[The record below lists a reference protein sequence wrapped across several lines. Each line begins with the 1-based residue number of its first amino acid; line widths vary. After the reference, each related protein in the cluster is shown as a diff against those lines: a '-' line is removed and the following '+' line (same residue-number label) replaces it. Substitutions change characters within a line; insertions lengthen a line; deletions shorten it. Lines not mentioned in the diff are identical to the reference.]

1 MRKEGSILEFLGTL
15 SLVLI
20 TTAFAGHFSRRIGIP
35 AVIGQ
40 LLVGILLGP
49 AVLGWIHQN
58 AFMHFFSEIGVIILM
73 FIAGLESDLG
83 MLKKYLKPATAV
95 AISGVIFPI
104 VLVYFFGKL
113 FHFNNEQAIF
123 LGVTFSATSV
133 SISVEVL
140 KELKKLN
147 TKEGTTILGAAVI
160 DDIISVIILS
170 VLVSMFSNVASA
182 QGGHQS
188 SSLGMSFLLDAAY
201 FVVIYFLFK
210 WIAPKMMKIGEML
223 SISSSVVLM
232 SLVLCLSMAWLAEQV
247 GLSDVVGSFF
257 AGVAIA
263 QTPYKKE
270 VDSNIEPIG
279 YAVFIPMFFVS
290 IGLNMTFKGFIDD
303 LLFIIPLTL
312 LALLTKWLG
321 CGLGAKMLGM
331 NFDSMNII
339 GSGMVS
345 RGEMALII
353 AQIGFQAHLLSSE
366 FYSGVIFVII
376 LTTLAA
382 PFMLKAAI
390 KRQDARADSNNS

>member
-1 MRKEGSILEFLGTL
+1 MEFLGTL

-210 WIAPKMMKIGEML
+210 WIVPKMMKIGEML

>member
-1 MRKEGSILEFLGTL
+1 MEFLGTL
-15 SLVLI
+15 CLVLI
-20 TTAFAGHFSRRIGIP
+20 TTSFAGHFSRRIGIP

-40 LLVGILLGP
+40 LLVGIIIGP
-49 AVLGWIHQN
+49 AVLGWVHNN
-58 AFMHFFSEIGVIILM
+58 AFMHTFSEIGVIILM

-83 MLKKYLKPATAV
+83 MLKKYFKPALAV
-95 AISGVIFPI
+95 AFSGVIFPI
-104 VLVYFFGKL
+104 VLIYLFGKL
-113 FHFNNEQAIF
+113 FHFSTEQAIF

-140 KELKKLN
+140 KELKRLKS
-147 TKEGTTILGAAVI
+147 KEGTTILGAAVI

-170 VLVSMFSNVASA
+170 VLVSMFSNVAKA
-182 QGGHQS
+182 QGGHHS
-188 SSLGMSFLLDAAY
+188 GNLWMSFLLDALY
-201 FVVIYFLFK
+201 FVVIFFLFE
-210 WIAPKMMKIGEML
+210 WIAPKMMKLGEHL
-223 SISSSVVLM
+223 TVASSVTLM
-232 SLVLCLSMAWLAEQV
+232 SLVLCLGMAWLAEQV
-247 GLSDVVGSFF
+247 GLSDVVGAFF

-263 QTPYKKE
+263 QTPYKQE

-303 LLFIIPLTL
+303 LIFIIPLTI
-312 LALLTKWLG
+312 LALITKWLG
-321 CGLGAKMLGM
+321 CGLGAKALGM
-331 NFDSMNII
+331 DFNSMNII

-353 AQIGFQAHLLSSE
+353 AQIGYQAHLLSPQY
-366 FYSGVIFVII
+366 YSGVIFVII

-390 KRQDARADSNNS
+390 KRQIRSEK

>member
-1 MRKEGSILEFLGTL
+1 MEFLGTL

-20 TTAFAGHFSRRIGIP
+20 TTAFAGHFSRRAGIP

-49 AVLGWIHQN
+49 AVLGWIHSDS
-58 AFMHFFSEIGVIILM
+58 FMHTFSEIGVIILM

-83 MLKKYLKPATAV
+83 MLKKYIKPATAV

-104 VLVYFFGKL
+104 VLVYIFGRL

-147 TKEGTTILGAAVI
+147 SKEGTTILGAAVI

-170 VLVSMFSNVASA
+170 VLVSAFSNVQSA
-182 QGGHQS
+182 EGGHQS
-188 SSLGMSFLLDAAY
+188 SSLGVSFLLDVAY
-201 FVVIYFLFK
+201 FIVIFLLFK

-223 SISSSVVLM
+223 SISSSVILM

-263 QTPYKKE
+263 QTPYKQE

-290 IGLNMTFKGFIDD
+290 IGLNMTFKGFFDD
-303 LLFIIPLTL
+303 LIFIVPLTI
-312 LALLTKWLG
+312 LALITKWLG

-331 NFDSMNII
+331 DFDSMNII

-353 AQIGFQAHLLSSE
+353 AQIGYEAHLLSPE

-390 KRQDARADSNNS
+390 KKQMCRNN

>member
-1 MRKEGSILEFLGTL
+1 MEFLGTL

-113 FHFNNEQAIF
+113 FHFDNEQAIF

-390 KRQDARADSNNS
+390 KRQDERADSNNS